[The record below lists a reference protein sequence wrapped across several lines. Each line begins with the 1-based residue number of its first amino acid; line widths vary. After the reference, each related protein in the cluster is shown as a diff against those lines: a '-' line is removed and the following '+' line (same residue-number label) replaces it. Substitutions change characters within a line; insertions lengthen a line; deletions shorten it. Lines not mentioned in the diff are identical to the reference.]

1 MVMPAQKHGIA
12 GVVHACDQKPKRVFC
27 RHDLHRFRLF
37 GPLVRLGLSDG
48 HSRSHGRGYFP
59 KVLSGLLIL
68 LGFIALFRGITV
80 SGQPL
85 APVRLKPLIL
95 IIAACSLFGLLLQ
108 PVGMIG
114 ALFLLAVMTAMASQ
128 EFRWSPSALA
138 GALCLVAV
146 CAGVF
151 VWGLS
156 VPMPLVG
163 TLFVKS

>member
-1 MVMPAQKHGIA
+1 MLAIRSPREFFAGTIYIA
-12 GVVHACDQKPKRVFC
+12 
-27 RHDLHRFRLF
+27 F
-37 GPLVRLGLSDG
+37 GFLGLWFG
-48 HSRSHGRGYFP
+48 WAYPMGTAGRMGGGYFP